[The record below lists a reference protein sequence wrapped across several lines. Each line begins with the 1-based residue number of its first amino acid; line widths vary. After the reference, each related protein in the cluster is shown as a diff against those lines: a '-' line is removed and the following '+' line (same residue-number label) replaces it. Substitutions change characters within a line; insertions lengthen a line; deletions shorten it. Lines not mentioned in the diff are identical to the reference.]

1 MIFVLKVGNV
11 FSADMFYDPTG
22 MKKFELLEKYNVY
35 GVEMEAAGLFG
46 VAMENKKK
54 AAAICT
60 VSDEILTGI

>member
-1 MIFVLKVGNV
+1 M
-11 FSADMFYDPTG
+11 G
-22 MKKFELLEKYNVY
+22 MDKFKLLEKYNVY

-46 VAMENKKK
+46 VALENKKK